1 MRDLVNRVLVVDVPE
16 AVQIHRVM
24 ARDRIDA
31 AQAQRILAAQA
42 SRSQR
47 LALADDVLE
56 NSGALDT
63 LQHQVT
69 ALHQQYLRLA
79 TAPLS

>member
-1 MRDLVNRVLVVDVPE
+1 
-16 AVQIHRVM
+16 
-24 ARDRIDA
+24 
-31 AQAQRILAAQA
+31 AQRILAAQA
-42 SRSQR
+42 SRAQR

-79 TAPLS
+79 TAPLA